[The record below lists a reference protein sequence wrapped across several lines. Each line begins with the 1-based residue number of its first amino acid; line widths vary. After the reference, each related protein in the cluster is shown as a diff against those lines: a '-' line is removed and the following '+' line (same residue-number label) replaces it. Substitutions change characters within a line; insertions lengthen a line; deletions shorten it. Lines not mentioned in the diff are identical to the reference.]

1 MKPTLWA
8 LAALTPA
15 AALAASPPPSS
26 FSAQDLSHNG
36 PISANA
42 HANAPSI
49 PDADLSEITP
59 HRAPPLP
66 FLSDESLSGKLRASH
81 HLLQARSEGTLGQT
95 PWIGMAIG
103 LTFTALAAVMLG

>member
-8 LAALTPA
+8 LAALTPTV
-15 AALAASPPPSS
+15 ALAASPPPSS
-26 FSAQDLSHNG
+26 AQDLSHNG
-36 PISANA
+36 PVSADV

-49 PDADLSEITP
+49 PDIDLSEIAP
-59 HRAPPLP
+59 RRAPPLP
-66 FLSDESLSGKLRASH
+66 FLSDESLSGKLRASR